1 MAKKENVRQ
10 MGGPGRGGRQMLQKG
25 AIKTL
30 NMGTVKRLLSY
41 LSAYKAKLI
50 LVFICIL
57 VATLANVASSLFL
70 QTLIDDYVMP
80 LVGTIAPDFSALFHA
95 LMIMCAVYLV
105 GIVSVLFYNRTMAVI
120 SQGTLKIIRDE
131 MFRHMQELPIRYF
144 DRNTHGDIMSHFTND
159 ADTLRQMLSQTLPQ
173 LFSSVISL
181 VAVFC
186 SMLHLSIWLTLL
198 TVGFTF
204 FSLFL
209 VKSIASRSG
218 GYFVKQQKS
227 LGELNGFI
235 EEMVNGEKVIKV
247 FCHEGRAMEEFAE
260 KNEDLRQNM
269 SKANAL
275 SMLIMPMM
283 GNLGNVLYVLVALVG
298 GAMGIAGVMNL
309 SIGGEAT
316 VTMGTIASFLVLSR
330 NFMNPITQ
338 VSQQLNSVIMAM
350 AGAGRIFE
358 LLDEKTEKDTGR
370 ISLVNVREEDGKLVQ
385 CEEKTGLWAWKDGN
399 KLTRLRG
406 EVVLDKVDFSYVEGK
421 QVLFDVDVYAE
432 PGQKVAFVG
441 ATGAGKTTITNLIN
455 RFYYIDD
462 GKIRYDGIN
471 INLIKKADLR
481 RSLGVVLQEVN
492 LFTGTV
498 MENIRYGNLDAT
510 DEECIE
516 AAKLVNADSFIR
528 MLPKGYDT
536 VLEGDG
542 SGLSQGQRQL
552 ISIARAA
559 VADPPCMIL
568 DEATS
573 SIDTMTESIVQKG
586 MDNLMKGRTVFVI
599 AHRLSTV
606 QNADVIMVM
615 DKGRIIER
623 GNHERLMEKKG
634 VYYRLY
640 TGAAE

>member
-80 LVGTIAPDFSALFHA
+80 LVGTIAPDFSALFRA

-471 INLIKKADLR
+471 INLIKKTDLR